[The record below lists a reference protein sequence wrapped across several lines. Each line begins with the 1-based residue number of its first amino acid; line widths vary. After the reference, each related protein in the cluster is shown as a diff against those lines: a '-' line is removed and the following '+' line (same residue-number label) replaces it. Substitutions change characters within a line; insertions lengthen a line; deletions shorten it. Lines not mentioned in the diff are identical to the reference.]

1 MSSPPR
7 TPSTSSPAPVPTA
20 AAQGASGAAA
30 AAAAGSGPA
39 TPDIP
44 EPDREDRPPSP
55 DLPLTMTASLVLTH
69 LPRDAATALAEV
81 GTTFAQEKVI
91 VRFKP
96 VGGSAPPLPARR
108 ERSTISATSRFEAVV
123 AYLRRTLK
131 VAESDSLFLYV
142 NSTFAPALDE
152 VVGNLWRVSL
162 LQGRCPCLPCAFGLP
177 LLLRGWLCTDC
188 CSFLGSASR
197 TRTTSLMLG
206 TR

>member
-7 TPSTSSPAPVPTA
+7 TPSTSSPAPGP
-20 AAQGASGAAA
+20 AQGAAA
-30 AAAAGSGPA
+30 AGGPSPA

-44 EPDREDRPPSP
+44 EPDRDRSPSP

-69 LPRDAATALAEV
+69 LPRDAAAALAEV

-96 VGGSAPPLPARR
+96 VGGSAPPMPPRR

-152 VVGNLWRVSL
+152 VVGNLWRCFKDSNDQLNVGYSMT
-162 LQGRCPCLPCAFGLP
+162 PAFG
-177 LLLRGWLCTDC
+177 
-188 CSFLGSASR
+188 
-197 TRTTSLMLG
+197 
-206 TR
+206 

>member
-1 MSSPPR
+1 MASPPR
-7 TPSTSSPAPVPTA
+7 TPSTSSPAPAAAT
-20 AAQGASGAAA
+20 AAQGAAAP
-30 AAAAGSGPA
+30 GSGPA

-44 EPDREDRPPSP
+44 EQPGDRDRSPSP

-69 LPRDAATALAEV
+69 LPRDAAAALAEV
-81 GTTFAQEKVI
+81 GTTFGSQEKVI

-152 VVGNLWRVSL
+152 VVGNLWRVSVL
-162 LQGRCPCLPCAFGLP
+162 VPLPALCLGLSYFG
-177 LLLRGWLCTDC
+177 G
-188 CSFLGSASR
+188 
-197 TRTTSLMLG
+197 
-206 TR
+206 

>member
-7 TPSTSSPAPVPTA
+7 TPSTSSPAPAAAAA
-20 AAQGASGAAA
+20 AAQGASAA

-44 EPDREDRPPSP
+44 EPDREDRSPSP

-69 LPRDAATALAEV
+69 LPRDAAAALAEV

-152 VVGNLWRVSL
+152 VVGNLWRVSF
-162 LQGRCPCLPCAFGLP
+162 GSLPTLHHGLYYF
-177 LLLRGWLCTDC
+177 RE
-188 CSFLGSASR
+188 GSWI
-197 TRTTSLMLG
+197 
-206 TR
+206 

>member
-7 TPSTSSPAPVPTA
+7 TPSTSSPAPTAA
-20 AAQGASGAAA
+20 AAQGAS

-44 EPDREDRPPSP
+44 EPDREDRSPSP

-69 LPRDAATALAEV
+69 LPRDAAAALAEV

-152 VVGNLWRVSL
+152 VVGNLWRVSFIP
-162 LQGRCPCLPCAFGLP
+162 GCCPCLAPWGCHCFYGDGCVLTVV
-177 LLLRGWLCTDC
+177 L
-188 CSFLGSASR
+188 LGSASR

>member
-7 TPSTSSPAPVPTA
+7 TPSASSPAPGP
-20 AAQGASGAAA
+20 AQGAAA
-30 AAAAGSGPA
+30 AAAAGPGPS

-44 EPDREDRPPSP
+44 EPERDRSPSP

-69 LPRDAATALAEV
+69 LPRDAAAALAEV

-96 VGGSAPPLPARR
+96 VGGSAPPLPPRR

-162 LQGRCPCLPCAFGLP
+162 
-177 LLLRGWLCTDC
+177 
-188 CSFLGSASR
+188 
-197 TRTTSLMLG
+197 
-206 TR
+206 

>member
-7 TPSTSSPAPVPTA
+7 TPSASSSPAPV
-20 AAQGASGAAA
+20 QAAA
-30 AAAAGSGPA
+30 AAATGSGGPA

-44 EPDREDRPPSP
+44 EPDRDASPEP
-55 DLPLTMTASLVLTH
+55 DLPLTMSASLVLTH
-69 LPRDAATALAEV
+69 LPRDAAAALAGV
-81 GTTFAQEKVI
+81 GTTFSQEKVI

-162 LQGRCPCLPCAFGLP
+162 L
-177 LLLRGWLCTDC
+177 T
-188 CSFLGSASR
+188 SFLLPGKHGVDGLLILAYR
-197 TRTTSLMLG
+197 AVLQRLERPAQCRVLNDAGFWMNT
-206 TR
+206 

>member
-7 TPSTSSPAPVPTA
+7 TPSTSSPAPTAAAAAAA
-20 AAQGASGAAA
+20 AAQGASAAA
-30 AAAAGSGPA
+30 AAEGSGPA

-44 EPDREDRPPSP
+44 EPDREDRSPSP

-69 LPRDAATALAEV
+69 LPRDAAAALAEV

-162 LQGRCPCLPCAFGLP
+162 IPIPCLLGAFGLP
-177 LLLRGWLCTDC
+177 LLL
-188 CSFLGSASR
+188 
-197 TRTTSLMLG
+197 
-206 TR
+206 